1 MMFYMQHVDL
11 GRTLPRLFELN
22 ELLERHFAT
31 ASLPRRS
38 GNLIPTGRPGEML
51 VAMSQVAIEGRPVD
65 GSDAAEL
72 TLGEMLGREQAE
84 RCAAFLRAHM
94 PGFEEAFI

>member
-11 GRTLPRLFELN
+11 GRALPRLFELN

-38 GNLIPTGRPGEML
+38 GNLIPRGRPPL
-51 VAMSQVAIEGRPVD
+51 RP
-65 GSDAAEL
+65 S
-72 TLGEMLGREQAE
+72 
-84 RCAAFLRAHM
+84 
-94 PGFEEAFI
+94 PS